1 MLYEDELDEGLSHQ
15 QRMLKEL
22 HLRRSEDELYALL
35 DEALKRQ
42 DLERDGQ

>member
-1 MLYEDELDEGLSHQ
+1 MFYDDEVDEGLTHQ

-35 DEALKRQ
+35 DETLKRQ